1 MTHRLGLQDL
11 RVVRRLQSAGL
22 ELDLRREVIAPSSP
36 LLAAVK
42 GMLLPHSGNR
52 ITTVVVDDHSGG
64 HHLHGFAQARDR
76 AGRPEQDIVYVA
88 PLLSSGNGV
97 IWTWQRLLGQIRT
110 IAGKR
115 GIQRVFAQID
125 DDRPA
130 EIEVFRQSGFS
141 IYTKDRIFRRGGT
154 ENRLP
159 VEKPAYWRPMH
170 SRDMWGLSKLTG
182 LLVPTIVQQAEAD
195 TTGGSKAAE
204 EHGPWHVLTSRS
216 SNHVLEADDQE
227 IAGHLRLWKGPRGN
241 WIKLVLH
248 PQVYDQAGSLLREGL
263 ALLPSDPQV
272 PVYCDVRDYEGY
284 VVSALERA
292 GFESVAARVLMV
304 KPLTI
309 PIREPRRILVPAAL
323 ERPAGQVPTASSRQA
338 E

>member
-1 MTHRLGLQDL
+1 MTHRLGLQEL

-22 ELDLRREVIAPSSP
+22 ELDLRREVLSPSSP

-42 GMLLPHSGNR
+42 GMLLLHSGSR

-88 PLLSSGNGV
+88 PLLSSGNGI

-110 IAGKR
+110 IAGER
-115 GIQRVFAQID
+115 GIQRVFTQLD

-130 EIEVFRQSGFS
+130 EIEVFRQAGFS
-141 IYTKDRIFRRGGT
+141 IYTKDRIFRLGGT
-154 ENRLP
+154 GSRSTE
-159 VEKPAYWRPMH
+159 EKPASWRPM
-170 SRDMWGLSKLTG
+170 RPGDMWGLSKLTG
-182 LLVPTIVQQAEAD
+182 LLVPTVVQQAEVD
-195 TTGGSKAAE
+195 TASGSKSAE
-204 EHGPWHVLTSRS
+204 EHGRWHVLTSRS
-216 SNHVLEADDQE
+216 SNFVLEAEDQE
-227 IAGHLRLWKGPRGN
+227 IAGHLRLWKGQRGY

-248 PQVYDQAGSLLREGL
+248 PQVYDQADSLLREGL
-263 ALLPSDPQV
+263 ALLPTDSQI
-272 PVYCDVRDYEGY
+272 PVYCDVRDYEAY
-284 VVSALERA
+284 VTSALGRA

-304 KPLTI
+304 KSLTI
-309 PIREPRRILVPAAL
+309 SIREPRRILVPAL
-323 ERPAGQVPTASSRQA
+323 ERSAGQVPTASSQQT